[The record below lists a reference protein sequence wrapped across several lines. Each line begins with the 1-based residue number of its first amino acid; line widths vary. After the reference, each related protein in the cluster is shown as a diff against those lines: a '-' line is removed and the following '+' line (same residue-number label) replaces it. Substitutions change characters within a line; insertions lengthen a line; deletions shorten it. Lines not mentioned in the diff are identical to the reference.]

1 MDIPREQHK
10 GRRLIRRILVGLIL
24 AGVIATVTVVLS
36 RLEPAAPSVEREM
49 LLMDTVQR
57 GNMILQVRGVGKL
70 MSEDMLIVPATVA
83 GRVKCIL
90 VEPGTP
96 VEPNTVILEL
106 TNPNLQLAWLDA
118 QSQLNS
124 AQANLRS
131 QEASL
136 QDRLLGMESTLA
148 RARASLQDAKLQAE
162 VDQKQFEDGLISDL
176 RMAQS
181 QSRVTQQEILLDIE
195 RKRYKVFEEESLPA
209 QLAAAQATV
218 EQAKSRYD
226 LSESEVASLQV
237 RAGVAGVLAP
247 VQTRIE
253 PGQQV
258 SAGQILGRIT
268 DPDHLKAR
276 LQIPQGQARDVA
288 IGLPC
293 EIDTYNGVVAGT
305 VSRIEPTVVQGN
317 VTVDVSLTGELPRG
331 ARPDLSVIGTIE
343 IDHLVDILY
352 VGRPVMAG
360 ADSKASLFK
369 IIEGGKFAQRVPIQ
383 FGRTSVSTIEVIDG
397 LALGEEIILS
407 DVSQWD
413 MVDRIRVK

>member
-1 MDIPREQHK
+1 MDVPRGQHK
-10 GRRLIRRILVGLIL
+10 GRRLVRRILVGLLL
-24 AGVIATVTVVLS
+24 AGVIATVTVALS
-36 RLEPAAPSVEREM
+36 RLEPAAPRVEREM

-83 GRVKCIL
+83 GRVKRIL
-90 VEPGTP
+90 LEPGTP

-124 AQANLRS
+124 AQANFKS

-136 QDRLLGMESTLA
+136 QDRLLGMESVLA
-148 RARASLQDAKLQAE
+148 RARASLQDVKLQAE
-162 VDQKQFEDGLISDL
+162 VDEKQFEDGLISDL
-176 RMAQS
+176 RIAQS
-181 QSRVTQQEILLDIE
+181 RSRVTQQETLLEIE
-195 RKRYKVFEEESLPA
+195 KKRFKVFQDKSMPA
-209 QLAAAQATV
+209 QLAAAEATV
-218 EQAKSRYD
+218 KQAESRYD
-226 LSESEVASLQV
+226 LSKNEVASLLV

-317 VTVDVSLTGELPRG
+317 VTVDVSLTGALPRG

-369 IIEGGKFAQRVPIQ
+369 IIEEGKFAQRVPIQ
-383 FGRTSVSTIEVIDG
+383 FGRTSVSTIEVIEG